1 MKLFPEATTY
11 RYNLCSGGKSF
22 IIKILEK
29 EIQFAISVGVI
40 TRINVFIS
48 GGSTV
53 VSWTFE

>member
-1 MKLFPEATTY
+1 MFPEATTY